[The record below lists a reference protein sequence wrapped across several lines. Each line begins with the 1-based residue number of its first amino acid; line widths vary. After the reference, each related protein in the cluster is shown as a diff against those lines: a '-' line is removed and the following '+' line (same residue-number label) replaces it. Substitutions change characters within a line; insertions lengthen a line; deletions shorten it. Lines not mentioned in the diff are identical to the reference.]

1 VYSILPYYEMV
12 KKYSDLEN
20 RDIWEYEL
28 NLDRMEI
35 RRLVMHIWELR
46 QAYAE
51 YYFIDEN
58 CSYQLLALLEVARP
72 QLDLTRHFQWWAIP
86 VDTVRSVIEQ
96 KGLLARTVYRPSA
109 RAAVDY
115 RLRRLDSHKRD
126 LAYDLALGKRAPND
140 PELAK
145 LSPERRAALL
155 ESAYDY
161 LQYRF
166 LAGYEK
172 RDLAAPRLLALLR
185 ARSEIPGKADVP
197 PVPQPQ
203 TRPDQGH
210 GSTRAAFGIGSADG
224 KKFVEVRLRPALH
237 NLLDP
242 QEGFLPGTE
251 IDFLDVALRYSPIAM
266 FGSRQPTAR
275 DFTAGFCLPA

>member
-1 VYSILPYYEMV
+1 MYSILPYYEMV

-35 RRLVMHIWELR
+35 RRLVIICLGVAAGLCRLLFHRRELLIPTPGAPGSGAATTR
-46 QAYAE
+46 SNQTLSVVGHSSRYRAE
-51 YYFIDEN
+51 CHRAERAT
-58 CSYQLLALLEVARP
+58 CTCGLPPLGAR
-72 QLDLTRHFQWWAIP
+72 R
-86 VDTVRSVIEQ
+86 
-96 KGLLARTVYRPSA
+96 
-109 RAAVDY
+109 
-115 RLRRLDSHKRD
+115 RRLSPQTANSHKRG
-126 LAYDLALGKRAPND
+126 LAYDLALGKRAPDD

-155 ESAYDY
+155 KSAYEY

-166 LAGYEK
+166 LAGSEK

-197 PVPQPQ
+197 PAPQPQ

-210 GSTRAAFGIGSADG
+210 GSTRAAFGIGSSDG
-224 KKFVEVRLRPALH
+224 KDFLELRLRPALH
-237 NLLDP
+237 DLLDP
-242 QEGFLPGTE
+242 QGGFLPGTE
-251 IDFLDVALRYSPIAM
+251 INSG
-266 FGSRQPTAR
+266 FGSALLREP
-275 DFTAGFCLPA
+275 